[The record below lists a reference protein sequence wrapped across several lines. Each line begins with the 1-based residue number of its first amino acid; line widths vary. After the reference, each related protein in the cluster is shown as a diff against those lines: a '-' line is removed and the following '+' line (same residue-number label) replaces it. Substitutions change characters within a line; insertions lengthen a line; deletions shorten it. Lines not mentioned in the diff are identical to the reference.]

1 MSVTDNDHLHR
12 QLIRLGDMIGDGLAD
27 EPGGAWI
34 KREYKQ
40 CMRALGIAPPRRNR
54 SALIDERMRQRVAEV
69 KCPACAGELK
79 QTRAGSTRA
88 KCAACGALF
97 QLLKLK

>member
-1 MSVTDNDHLHR
+1 VSVTGNDFLHR
-12 QLIRLGDMIGDGLAD
+12 QLIRLGDMIGDGQAD

-40 CMRALGIAPPRRNR
+40 TMRALGISPPRRNR
-54 SALIDERMRQRVAEV
+54 SAQIDERMRQRVAEV
-69 KCPACAGELK
+69 KCPTCAGELK
-79 QTRAGSTRA
+79 QTRSGSTRA
-88 KCAACGALF
+88 KCGACGALL

>member
-1 MSVTDNDHLHR
+1 MSVTDNDFLHR

-34 KREYKQ
+34 KREYAQ
-40 CMRALGIAPPRRNR
+40 TMRALGIAPKRRNR
-54 SALIDERMRQRVAEV
+54 SAQIDERMQQRVAEV
-69 KCPACAGELK
+69 KCQACAGELK

-88 KCAACGALF
+88 KCGACGALF